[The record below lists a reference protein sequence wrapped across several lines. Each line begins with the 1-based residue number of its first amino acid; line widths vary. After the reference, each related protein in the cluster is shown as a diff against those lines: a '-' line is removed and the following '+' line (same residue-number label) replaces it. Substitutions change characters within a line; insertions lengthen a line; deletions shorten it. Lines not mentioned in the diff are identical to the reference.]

1 MKHKILELPL
11 TGSLNPVP
19 KLKASMRK
27 ALKQSA
33 LSREQVVEEMN
44 RLASLEGL
52 TTGGRSQKITL
63 ALLEK
68 WVAGSAQNQVI
79 PLKFLPIFCKV
90 MGDITPLI
98 VLAKCLGCEVILE
111 EDQKLL
117 LWAKIEREKRRAAKR
132 ARKLA
137 EELGI

>member
-1 MKHKILELPL
+1 MHKTLELPL
-11 TGSLNPVP
+11 AETLNPVP
-19 KLKASMRK
+19 KLKASMRN
-27 ALKQSA
+27 ALKQSN

-52 TTGGRSQKITL
+52 TTGGRSQRITL

-90 MGDITPLI
+90 LGDITPFV
-98 VLAKCLGCEVILE
+98 VLAKCLGCEVIWK

-117 LWAKIEREKRRAAKR
+117 LWAKMEREKRRAAKK